1 MGKYDYLC
9 DGYNSE
15 PRKLKDEEMGRK
27 LQDIKFDWAMK
38 LQFAKSHRQEEL
50 MKQLKSLK
58 FNVNVG
64 VNE

>member
-1 MGKYDYLC
+1 
-9 DGYNSE
+9 
-15 PRKLKDEEMGRK
+15 MGRK

-38 LQFAKSHRQEEL
+38 LQFAKSHRLEEL

-64 VNE
+64 GNE